1 MKVELPDGD
10 VVDKIAILVIKSE
23 RIDDEAKLAHVRKE
37 LDVLRAAWKETGHPE
52 IEQLEDWA
60 PLLEVNG
67 KLWEVEDEIREC
79 ERAGDFGEKFI
90 ELARSVYHLN
100 DKRAKHKNSISVS
113 LGSNL
118 LEQKSYKPY

>member
-23 RIDDEAKLAHVRKE
+23 RIDDEAKLKHVRKE
-37 LDVLRAAWKETGHPE
+37 LEVLRAAWGETGHPE
-52 IEQLEDWA
+52 IEKLEDWA

-90 ELARSVYHLN
+90 ELARSVYRLN
-100 DKRAKHKNSISVS
+100 DKRAKHKNAISVA

>member
-23 RIDDEAKLAHVRKE
+23 RIDDEAKLTHVRNE
-37 LDVLRAAWKETGHPE
+37 LEVLRAAWVETGHPD

-79 ERAGDFGEKFI
+79 ERGGDFGEKFVG
-90 ELARSVYHLN
+90 LARSVYRLN
-100 DKRAKHKNSISVS
+100 DERAKHKNAISVA
-113 LGSNL
+113 LGSKL